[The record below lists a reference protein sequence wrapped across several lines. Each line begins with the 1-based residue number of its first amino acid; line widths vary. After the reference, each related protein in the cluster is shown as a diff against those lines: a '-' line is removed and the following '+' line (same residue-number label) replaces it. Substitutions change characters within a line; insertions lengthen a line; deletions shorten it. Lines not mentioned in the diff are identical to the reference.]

1 MTNHS
6 DIDSIDTSLLK
17 LLQKDG
23 YCVPKT
29 TKLAKELNLPA
40 ATVHSRI
47 KKLVDKGVIQTFQ
60 AVLDGK
66 KAGKSLIV
74 FTILKV
80 VYSDRYSDKKSML
93 DFAKKLTDIPEVME
107 VHSCSADWDY
117 FLKMKVK
124 DTTDYNRVLTEELLP
139 LGGIEKSESV
149 VVYGTY
155 KENLN
160 ISLP

>member
-1 MTNHS
+1 
-6 DIDSIDTSLLK
+6 
-17 LLQKDG
+17 
-23 YCVPKT
+23 
-29 TKLAKELNLPA
+29 
-40 ATVHSRI
+40 
-47 KKLVDKGVIQTFQ
+47 
-60 AVLDGK
+60 
-66 KAGKSLIV
+66 
-74 FTILKV
+74 
-80 VYSDRYSDKKSML
+80 
-93 DFAKKLTDIPEVME
+93 IPEVME